1 MPLQSRSD
9 RRVAYPVGTKVRVRR
24 HDEYLGQ
31 AGDIFATPMARFE
44 NMITTILETFSIEE
58 GYTNPQYYLDCS
70 GIDWYY
76 TNTMIEVIGDRKKPC
91 ATSEAFT
98 DMFN

>member
-9 RRVAYPVGTKVRVRR
+9 RLIAYPVGTKVRVRR
-24 HDEYLGQ
+24 HSEYRGR

-44 NMITTILETFSIEE
+44 DMITTIIETFSFEE
-58 GYTNPQYYLDCS
+58 GFPAPQYYLACS
-70 GIDWYY
+70 DIDWYY
-76 TNTMIEVIGDRKKPC
+76 TNTMIEVIDNSSKPC

>member
-9 RRVAYPVGTKVRVRR
+9 RRVVYPVGTKVRVRR
-24 HDEYLGQ
+24 HNEYLGEP
-31 AGDIFATPMARFE
+31 GDIFATPMARYE
-44 NMITTILETFSIEE
+44 NIITTIIQSFGIEE
-58 GYTNPQYYLDCS
+58 GYRFARYRLACS
-70 GIDWYY
+70 GIDWNY
-76 TNTMIEVIGDRKKPC
+76 TNTMIEVIDNSKKPC

>member
-9 RRVAYPVGTKVRVRR
+9 RRAAYPIGTKVRVRR
-24 HDEYLGQ
+24 HSEYAGQ
-31 AGDIFATPMARFE
+31 CGDIFAAPMARYDD
-44 NMITTILETFSIEE
+44 MITTIIDVSSDSVYTYTYHLE
-58 GYTNPQYYLDCS
+58 CS

-76 TNTMIEVIGDRKKPC
+76 TNAMIEVLGDSKKPC